1 MVDVSV
7 IVPVFNKGPYLPE
20 LIASLRRQTSPSFDV
35 WLIDDGSTD
44 GCERLCDEVVSSDPR
59 FHVIHQVNSGW
70 PGRPRNVGIAASDSR
85 YLFFADADDWCEPTL
100 LSDLVGFAD
109 EHSSDVV
116 IPAVAADT
124 HAWSSREPV
133 LRNDVD
139 LDLREAFTSLTPHKL
154 FRRSYFEGLGLR
166 FTEEKVPLE
175 DGQLV
180 AQAYVGGG
188 RISRFGERLGY
199 HWMGREGTNISYS
212 PRDPAAHAHSVASI
226 MRSVRQLPG
235 PLADEINL
243 DMYRRKLLRYLGPN
257 YLPRMTE
264 ERQRGWVLGTAS
276 IVEQFIPVDLEAT
289 LAAWPR
295 LASRTAR
302 LREPELSVAL
312 AQARL
317 EGVVPTER
325 VNGHWFIGPIV
336 VDDIVGVRVR
346 AKRVVARGVRV
357 VCRPDWVSV
366 RSPRLEV
373 LVGEDRYPLV
383 EMMEPT
389 LPIPAPGPVIA
400 AWDDVEVPVEY
411 DGESVLHNGLCLEA
425 RDGRLVAGPAA

>member
-1 MVDVSV
+1 MLDVSV
-7 IVPVFNKGPYLPE
+7 IVPVFNKAPYLPE

-44 GCERLCDEVVSSDPR
+44 GSEHICDEAVAADGR
-59 FHVIHQVNSGW
+59 FQVIHQENSGW
-70 PGRPRNVGIAASDSR
+70 PGRPRNVGIAASQSR

-109 EHSSDVV
+109 EHASDVV
-116 IPAVAADT
+116 LPAVAADT
-124 HAWSSREPV
+124 HAWGAREPV
-133 LRNDVD
+133 LSNAVD
-139 LDLREAFTSLTPHKL
+139 LDLREAFLSLTPHKL
-154 FRRSYFEGLGLR
+154 FRRDYFEALDLR

-180 AQAYVGGG
+180 ARAYVGGG

-212 PRDPAAHAHSVASI
+212 PRDPAAHAHSVATI
-226 MRSVRQLPG
+226 MRSVRQLPSDLG
-235 PLADEINL
+235 NEINL
-243 DMYRRKLLRYLGPN
+243 DMYRRKMLRYLGPN

-264 ERQRGWVLGTAS
+264 DRQQGWVLGTAG
-276 IVEQFIPVDLEAT
+276 IAEHYIPVDLEAT
-289 LAAWPR
+289 LVAWPR

-302 LREPELSVAL
+302 LREPDLSVAL

-317 EGVVPTER
+317 EGAVPAER
-325 VNGHWFIGPIV
+325 VNNHWFIGPVV
-336 VDDIVGVRVR
+336 VDDLFTVRVR
-346 AKRVVARGVRV
+346 AEKVVSRGVRV

-373 LVGEDRYPLV
+373 VVGGQRYPLV
-383 EMMEPT
+383 EMMVPT
-389 LPIPAPGPVIA
+389 LPIPAEGRVIA
-400 AWDDVEVPVEY
+400 AWDDVEVPVEF
-411 DGESVLHNGLCLEA
+411 DGEDCLHQGLLLRE
-425 RDGRLVAGPAA
+425 RSGILVAGPA